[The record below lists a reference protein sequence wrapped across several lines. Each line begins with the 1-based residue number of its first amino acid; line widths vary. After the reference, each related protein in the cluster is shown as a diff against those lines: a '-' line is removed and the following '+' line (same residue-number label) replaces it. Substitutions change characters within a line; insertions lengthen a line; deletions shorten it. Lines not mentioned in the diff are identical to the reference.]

1 MGSPPLFLLD
11 DVPLVDVILLAGDE
25 GRHAAQAMR
34 LRAGERVLVSDGRG
48 ALLSCTVRESRP
60 DGLVLRVDERQTVP
74 PPHPALWV
82 VQALPKGE
90 RGELAVELMTELGV
104 DEIVPWQAGRSV
116 AQWRGPRAERSVQKW
131 QRTAREAAKQSRRAH
146 LPVITGLASTA
157 EVCELLAERLGLV
170 LHDAAS
176 ERLAS
181 CPLPDADDVL
191 VIVGPEGGI
200 AEDELAAFRA
210 AGAVPVRLGDPV
222 LRTSTAGAAALA
234 VLSVRLGRWAAPN
247 RPAAS

>member
-1 MGSPPLFLLD
+1 VGRPPLFLLD
-11 DVPLVDVILLAGDE
+11 DLPLDDVVLLGGEE

-34 LRAGERVLVSDGRG
+34 LRTGEPVLLSDGRG
-48 ALLSCTVRESRP
+48 TLVSCTVHQPQR
-60 DGLVLRVDERQTVP
+60 DGLLLRVDDRRTVP
-74 PPHPALWV
+74 RPRPAFGV
-82 VQALPKGE
+82 VQALPKGD

-146 LPVITGLASTA
+146 LPVITGLADTTD
-157 EVCELLAERLGLV
+157 VCELLAGRLGLV
-170 LHDAAS
+170 LHEAAS
-176 ERLAS
+176 EPLAS

-200 AEDELAAFRA
+200 AEDELAAFQA

-234 VLSVRLGRWAAPN
+234 VLSVRLGRWGSSEP
-247 RPAAS
+247 SGS